1 MRLGIGAQVRGL
13 LVFLS
18 VFATLP
24 VALVFPFAG
33 VLLWAWL
40 SFANPHREAFGIA
53 ANFNFNFYVAIVTL
67 VAWMISREPKRIP
80 SAALPVL
87 FSLFAIMF
95 SLSTYFALD
104 YAHSLERWNNHIRTI
119 LLVLV
124 VMSLANSKLRIQA
137 FLWICAISI
146 GYYAA
151 QGGGIVLITGG
162 GGGSR
167 IFGPEGTAIAG
178 NNELA
183 VALCMFVPI
192 FNYLR
197 TTSANHIVKTGS
209 LIVMCLAV
217 LAVVGTYSRSGFI
230 SLVTIGIMFVLF
242 SRPRIGAFLV
252 PVALGLAIW
261 NYAPTAWFKRIQS
274 IQTYQEDES
283 VTMRFAVW
291 ETNWRIAL
299 DRPLIGGG
307 FAASETKA
315 AYRYT
320 DVDWKKEEDDVN
332 SAGRRA
338 AHSIYLAVIGDHGFI
353 GFGLWASIILVSL
366 FNLVRI
372 LSLARDRPDLAWA
385 RVLARALIVSIF
397 AYLTGGTFLN
407 MAYYDAFY
415 CLLALTVPLRE
426 VVAGTARSAAADIDD
441 EPVDDL
447 VPALRTASWK
457 RST

>member
-1 MRLGIGAQVRGL
+1 MRGL

-24 VALVFPFAG
+24 VAFVFPFAG

-53 ANFNFNFYVAIVTL
+53 SDFNFNFYVAIVTL
-67 VAWMISREPKRIP
+67 VAWMISREPKRLP
-80 SAALPVL
+80 SQALPVL
-87 FSLFAIMF
+87 FILFAVVF
-95 SLSTYFALD
+95 SISTYFALD
-104 YAHSLERWNNHIRTI
+104 FEHSFERWNNHIRTI

-124 VMSLANSKLRIQA
+124 VMALANSKLRIQA
-137 FLWICAISI
+137 FIWICAISI

-162 GGGSR
+162 SAGNR
-167 IFGPEGTAIAG
+167 IFGPSGTAIAG

-197 TTSANHIVKTGS
+197 TTSANQLVKTAC

-242 SRPRIGAFLV
+242 SRPRIGAFLI
-252 PVALGLAIW
+252 PVALGLAVW
-261 NYAPTAWFKRIQS
+261 NYAPAAWFKRIQS

-291 ETNWRIAL
+291 ETNWNIAL

-320 DVDWKKEEDDVN
+320 TVDWKKEQDEVN
-332 SAGRRA
+332 TAGRRA

-366 FNLVRI
+366 FNLFRV
-372 LSLARDRPDLAWA
+372 LAMARDRDDLAWS

-407 MAYYDAFY
+407 MSYYDAFY
-415 CLLALTVPLRE
+415 CLLALTASLRE
-426 VVAGTARSAAADIDD
+426 VVASAVGSAAADID
-441 EPVDDL
+441 EPVGDL

-457 RST
+457 RSA